1 MPASKL
7 GSTLSGSGSAPRLS
21 DPGTSALDQATMLSG
36 RFASEL
42 GMLASEDLRR
52 KWVDFRMQELQEKE
66 ASAGRPSAEES
77 GKKEKRR
84 RHRRDS
90 KKREDSAPPA
100 PASAQSGILGPA
112 PWTTLPVDSLATE
125 AFRRREKASAPAK
138 PSRPNWGKFDYAG
151 EAAMYATGDV
161 HVSIRPRSNVDA
173 LHGPVEKG
181 LPRPGYVVSQPFGG
195 PGKGEYKIG
204 QGLVR
209 QVSSSVVKQPLSQ
222 ALNNA
227 GVYQASTWATTS
239 QDFGAF
245 RPVLKWARS
254 QGEWNADRRQAESS
268 MQPDLPDVP

>member
-1 MPASKL
+1 
-7 GSTLSGSGSAPRLS
+7 
-21 DPGTSALDQATMLSG
+21 MLSG

-66 ASAGRPSAEES
+66 AAAARGAEGS

-84 RHRRDS
+84 RRKE
-90 KKREDSAPPA
+90 KKREESAPPA
-100 PASAQSGILGPA
+100 PQSGILGPA

-125 AFRRREKASAPAK
+125 AFRRREASAPAK
-138 PSRPNWGKFDYAG
+138 PSSKPNWGRFDYAG
-151 EAAMYATGDV
+151 EAAMYPTGDV

-181 LPRPGYVVSQPFGG
+181 LPRPGYVLSQPFGG
-195 PGKGEYKIG
+195 PGPGEQKIG
-204 QGLVR
+204 MGLIR
-209 QVSSSVVKQPLSQ
+209 QATASATKQPLSQ

-268 MQPDLPDVP
+268 MQPDYPDLP

>member
-7 GSTLSGSGSAPRLS
+7 GSTLSGSAPLLS
-21 DPGTSALDQATMLSG
+21 DVGTSVSALEKATMLSG

-42 GMLASEDLRR
+42 GTLASEDLRR

-66 ASAGRPSAEES
+66 TAAARTAGESA
-77 GKKEKRR
+77 KKDKRR
-84 RHRRDS
+84 RRKE
-90 KKREDSAPPA
+90 KKREESAPPA
-100 PASAQSGILGPA
+100 PSKAESGILGPA

-125 AFRRREKASAPAK
+125 AFRRREASVPKKPALK
-138 PSRPNWGKFDYAG
+138 WGRFDYAG
-151 EAAMYATGDV
+151 EAAMYPTGDV

-173 LHGPVEKG
+173 LHGPVGEI
-181 LPRPGYVVSQPFGG
+181 PRPGYVCSQPFGG
-195 PGKGEYKIG
+195 PAPGEYKIG

-209 QVSSSVVKQPLSQ
+209 QISASATKQPLSQ

-268 MQPDLPDVP
+268 MQPDLP